1 MKIKMKMVMTIKK
14 GMDIIINSILLCNPK
29 NEIIMN
35 IIIKLKGIIITLM
48 LIIAVMVIQNCGDT
62 KKEQGDTKPEE
73 ENHSEEKETRVVA
86 LTDDQIKLM
95 GIESEKLALENISGY
110 IKVNGE
116 VVINPDQES
125 KVGSIIPGRI
135 RKIYVKEGS
144 YVWAGQTLAI
154 IENPQLIDVQVEY
167 INSKNEYE
175 YSKREYERQ
184 LKLNSDNIGSKKTLN
199 ELESMYKK
207 ALTDYKTLEEKLSSY
222 KISKNRFN
230 NIYEDT
236 VANLQRYYSIT
247 APISG
252 NVIARNVS
260 VGQYVEP
267 SGDMF
272 HIINTSTVFVD
283 LNVFKQDLPN
293 VSAGQKVILDVSVDP
308 YEVYEGQI
316 VFVNKVF
323 DDVKR
328 TVKVRVAINNKR
340 EKLLPNMFVS
350 AKIYV
355 KQESVL
361 AVPISAIETEG
372 DSKYIFV
379 KTDELMEIET
389 NVEHKENEHSEEEH
403 NEEVG
408 KNDKAGNEEH
418 KKGVVFKKVNV
429 NTGISDDKFI
439 QIFPLEELK
448 VGEYIVTKGTFYLK
462 SELKKGELGEHE
474 H

>member
-1 MKIKMKMVMTIKK
+1 MKMKITQ
-14 GMDIIINSILLCNPK
+14 
-29 NEIIMN
+29 
-35 IIIKLKGIIITLM
+35 KLIITLFAAVLV
-48 LIIAVMVIQNCGDT
+48 LIFGCNNEGTNEKVITEKN
-62 KKEQGDTKPEE
+62 
-73 ENHSEEKETRVVA
+73 SEEKHNEEETAETIITTEQV
-86 LTDDQIKLM
+86 KLM
-95 GIESEKLALENISGY
+95 GIESEKLQLQNISGY

-116 VVINPDQES
+116 VVVNPDQES

-135 RKIYVKEGS
+135 KKIYVKEGS
-144 YVWAGQTLAI
+144 FVKAGQTLAV

-167 INSKNEYE
+167 INAKNEYE
-175 YSKREYERQ
+175 FSKREYERQ

-199 ELESMYKK
+199 ELESKYKK
-207 ALTDYKTLEEKLSSY
+207 SLADYKTLEEKLSSY
-222 KISKNRFN
+222 KISKNRFD

-236 VANLQRYYSIT
+236 VANLQKYYSIS

-252 NVIARNVS
+252 NIIERNVS

-267 SGDMF
+267 SSDMF

-283 LNVFKQDLPN
+283 LNVFEQDLPY

-308 YEVYEGQI
+308 YEVYEGEI

-323 DDVKR
+323 DDLKR

-350 AKIYV
+350 AKIYI

-361 AVPISAIETEG
+361 AVPISAIETDGET
-372 DSKYIFV
+372 KYIFV
-379 KTDELMEIET
+379 NMGDSKETDAHNHDGEVHSEDEYKKEADHDET
-389 NVEHKENEHSEEEH
+389 EHDESVHKEAKEQEHKN
-403 NEEVG
+403 G
-408 KNDKAGNEEH
+408 I
-418 KKGVVFKKVNV
+418 VFKKVIV
-429 NTGISDDKFI
+429 NIGISDDKFV

-448 VGEYIVTKGTFYLK
+448 EGEYIVTKGTFYLK
-462 SELKKGELGEHE
+462 SELKKGELGAHE

>member
-1 MKIKMKMVMTIKK
+1 
-14 GMDIIINSILLCNPK
+14 
-29 NEIIMN
+29 MN

-48 LIIAVMVIQNCGDT
+48 FIIAAMVIQSCGDSN
-62 KKEQGDTKPEE
+62 KEQGDTKPEE
-73 ENHSEEKETRVVA
+73 ENHSEEKETSEVA
-86 LTDDQIKLM
+86 LTEDQIKLM

-144 YVWAGQTLAI
+144 YVRAGQTLAV

-199 ELESMYKK
+199 ELESKYKK
-207 ALTDYKTLEEKLSSY
+207 ALADYKTLEEKLSSY
-222 KISKNRFN
+222 KISKNRFD

-252 NVIARNVS
+252 SVIERNVS

-283 LNVFKQDLPN
+283 LNVFEQDLPY
-293 VSAGQKVILDVSVDP
+293 VSAGQEVILDVSVDP
-308 YEVYEGQI
+308 YQVYKGQI

-323 DDVKR
+323 DDIKR
-328 TVKVRVAINNKR
+328 TVKVRVAINNKN

-389 NVEHKENEHSEEEH
+389 NDEHKEGEYSEEEH
-403 NEEVG
+403 KEEAG
-408 KNDKAGNEEH
+408 KNDKAGKEEH
-418 KKGVVFKKVNV
+418 NKGIVFKKVIV

-439 QIFPLEELK
+439 QIFPLVELK
-448 VGEYIVTKGTFYLK
+448 EGEYIVTKGTFYLK

>member
-1 MKIKMKMVMTIKK
+1 MIKK
-14 GMDIIINSILLCNPK
+14 LNWLNIFILAIILFITGCNNESSNDKLQTEKPK
-29 NEIIMN
+29 
-35 IIIKLKGIIITLM
+35 
-48 LIIAVMVIQNCGDT
+48 
-62 KKEQGDTKPEE
+62 E
-73 ENHSEEKETRVVA
+73 ENHSDEESTGEVA

-95 GIESEKLALENISGY
+95 GIESEKLTLENISGY

-135 RKIYVKEGS
+135 KKIYVKEGS
-144 YVWAGQTLAI
+144 YVRAGQTLAL
-154 IENPQLIDVQVEY
+154 IENLDLVNAQVEFLEA
-167 INSKNEYE
+167 KHEYE
-175 YSKREYERQ
+175 HAKAEYERQ
-184 LKLNSDNIGSKKTLN
+184 LKLSSDNIGSKKELGKLKAEYEHAVVGMKSAEQTLQN
-199 ELESMYKK
+199 YKV
-207 ALTDYKTLEEKLSSY
+207 
-222 KISKNRFN
+222 SKSRLDN
-230 NIYEDT
+230 YEDT
-236 VANLQRYYSIT
+236 TVHNELQRYYPVT

-252 NVIARNVS
+252 NLVS
-260 VGQYVEP
+260 RMVTVGQYVE
-267 SGDMF
+267 SATDMF
-272 HIINTSTVFVD
+272 HVVNTSTVFVD
-283 LNVFKQDLPN
+283 LNVFEQDLPY
-293 VSAGQKVILDVSVDP
+293 VSAGQKVTLDVSVDP

-389 NVEHKENEHSEEEH
+389 HDEHTEGEHSEEEH
-403 NEEVG
+403 KEEAG
-408 KNDKAGNEEH
+408 KNDKAGEQEH
-418 KKGVVFKKVNV
+418 KKGIVFKKVIV

-439 QIFPLEELK
+439 QIFPLDEIKE
-448 VGEYIVTKGTFYLK
+448 GEYIVTKGTFYLK

>member
-1 MKIKMKMVMTIKK
+1 MKMKLTQK
-14 GMDIIINSILLCNPK
+14 LL
-29 NEIIMN
+29 
-35 IIIKLKGIIITLM
+35 ITLFA
-48 LIIAVMVIQNCGDT
+48 AVLVFIFSCNNEGTNEKVIT
-62 KKEQGDTKPEE
+62 EKT
-73 ENHSEEKETRVVA
+73 SEEKHNEEETAETIITAEQV
-86 LTDDQIKLM
+86 KLM
-95 GIESEKLALENISGY
+95 GIESEKLQLQNISGY

-116 VVINPDQES
+116 VVVNPDQES

-135 RKIYVKEGS
+135 KKIYVKEGS
-144 YVWAGQTLAI
+144 FVKAGQTLAV

-167 INSKNEYE
+167 INAKNEYE
-175 YSKREYERQ
+175 FSKREYERQ

-199 ELESMYKK
+199 ELESKYKK
-207 ALTDYKTLEEKLSSY
+207 SLADYKTLEEKLSSY
-222 KISKNRFN
+222 KISKNRFD

-236 VANLQRYYSIT
+236 VANLQKYYSIS

-252 NVIARNVS
+252 NIIERNVS

-267 SGDMF
+267 SSDMF

-283 LNVFKQDLPN
+283 LNVFEQDLPY

-308 YEVYEGQI
+308 YEVYEGEI

-323 DDVKR
+323 DDLKR

-350 AKIYV
+350 AKIYI

-361 AVPISAIETEG
+361 AVPISAIETDGET
-372 DSKYIFV
+372 KYIFV
-379 KTDELMEIET
+379 NMGDSKETDAHNHDGE
-389 NVEHKENEHSEEEH
+389 VHSE
-403 NEEVG
+403 
-408 KNDKAGNEEH
+408 DEH
-418 KKGVVFKKVNV
+418 KKEADHDETEHDESVHKEAKEQEHKNGIVFKKVIV
-429 NTGISDDKFI
+429 NIGISDDKFV

-448 VGEYIVTKGTFYLK
+448 EGEYIVTKGTFYLK
-462 SELKKGELGEHE
+462 SELKKGELGAHE

>member
-1 MKIKMKMVMTIKK
+1 
-14 GMDIIINSILLCNPK
+14 
-29 NEIIMN
+29 MN
-35 IIIKLKGIIITLM
+35 IIIKLKAIIITFM
-48 LIIAVMVIQNCGDT
+48 LIIAVMVIQSCSDSN
-62 KKEQGDTKPEE
+62 KEQGDTKPEE
-73 ENHSEEKETRVVA
+73 ENHSEEKETSEVA

-135 RKIYVKEGS
+135 RKVYVKEGS
-144 YVWAGQTLAI
+144 YVRAGQTLAV
-154 IENPQLIDVQVEY
+154 IENPQLIDIQVEY

-199 ELESMYKK
+199 ELESKYKK
-207 ALTDYKTLEEKLSSY
+207 ALADYKTLEEKLSSY
-222 KISKNRFN
+222 KISKNRFD

-252 NVIARNVS
+252 NVIERNVS

-267 SGDMF
+267 SADMF
-272 HIINTSTVFVD
+272 HIINTATVFVD
-283 LNVFKQDLPN
+283 LNVFEQDLPY

-308 YEVYEGQI
+308 YQVYEGQI

-323 DDVKR
+323 DDEKR
-328 TVKVRVAINNKR
+328 TVKVRVAINNKN

-350 AKIYV
+350 AKIYI

-389 NVEHKENEHSEEEH
+389 NVEHKEDEHSEEEH
-403 NEEVG
+403 KEEAG

-418 KKGVVFKKVNV
+418 KKGIVFKKVIV

-448 VGEYIVTKGTFYLK
+448 VGEYIVTIGTFYLK

>member
-1 MKIKMKMVMTIKK
+1 MIKK
-14 GMDIIINSILLCNPK
+14 LKWLNIFITAIILFIAGCNNESSKENEHTEKPK
-29 NEIIMN
+29 
-35 IIIKLKGIIITLM
+35 
-48 LIIAVMVIQNCGDT
+48 
-62 KKEQGDTKPEE
+62 E
-73 ENHSEEKETRVVA
+73 ENHSGEEETSEIA
-86 LTDDQIKLM
+86 LTEEQIKLM

-144 YVWAGQTLAI
+144 YVKAGQTLAV

-199 ELESMYKK
+199 ELETKYKK
-207 ALTDYKTLEEKLSSY
+207 ALADYKTLEEKLSSY
-222 KISKNRFN
+222 KISKNRFD

-252 NVIARNVS
+252 NVIERNVS

-283 LNVFKQDLPN
+283 LNVFEQDLPY
-293 VSAGQKVILDVSVDP
+293 VSAGQKVTLDVSVDP

-361 AVPISAIETEG
+361 AVPISAVEADG
-372 DSKYIFV
+372 DNKYVFV
-379 KTDELMEIET
+379 KTDEVKEIEEHDEHEEG
-389 NVEHKENEHSEEEH
+389 EHKE
-403 NEEVG
+403 
-408 KNDKAGNEEH
+408 DEH
-418 KKGVVFKKVNV
+418 KKDEQKKGIVFKKIRV

-439 QIFPLEELK
+439 EVFPIDELK
-448 VGEYIVTKGTFYLK
+448 EGEEVVSKGTFYLK
-462 SELKKGELGEHE
+462 SELKKDELGEDDD
-474 H
+474 

>member
-1 MKIKMKMVMTIKK
+1 MNLTVKW
-14 GMDIIINSILLCNPK
+14 IIVFIFTAIISVTGCNNDSTK
-29 NEIIMN
+29 EI
-35 IIIKLKGIIITLM
+35 
-48 LIIAVMVIQNCGDT
+48 Q
-62 KKEQGDTKPEE
+62 EKPHEESHQE
-73 ENHSEEKETRVVA
+73 ENGSSETL
-86 LTDDQIKLM
+86 LTEEQINIM
-95 GIESEKLALENISGY
+95 GIESEKLQLQNISGY

-144 YVWAGQTLAI
+144 FVKAGQTLAV

-207 ALTDYKTLEEKLSSY
+207 ALADYKTLEEKLSSY
-222 KISKNRFN
+222 KISKNRFD

-236 VANLQRYYSIT
+236 IANLQKYIT
-247 APISG
+247 ISAPISG
-252 NVIARNVS
+252 NLVERNVTI
-260 VGQYVEP
+260 GQYVEP
-267 SGDMF
+267 ANDMF
-272 HIINTSTVFVD
+272 HIVNTSTVFVD
-283 LNVFKQDLPN
+283 LNVFEKDLPL
-293 VSAGQKVILDVSVDP
+293 VSTGQKVSLEVSVDP

-389 NVEHKENEHSEEEH
+389 NVEHKENEHSEKEH
-403 NEEVG
+403 NEEAG

-439 QIFPLEELK
+439 QIFPIEELK

>member
-1 MKIKMKMVMTIKK
+1 MKKKVMMIMIIKK
-14 GMDIIINSILLCNPK
+14 EMDTNINSVLLCNPI

-35 IIIKLKGIIITLM
+35 IIIKLKGTILTILLIT
-48 LIIAVMVIQNCGDT
+48 AAMVFQSCGDG
-62 KKEQGDTKPEE
+62 KKEQGNTKPEE
-73 ENHSEEKETRVVA
+73 ENHSEESETREVA
-86 LTDDQIKLM
+86 LTEEQIKLM
-95 GIESEKLALENISGY
+95 GIETNKLAPENISGY

-144 YVWAGQTLAI
+144 FVRAGQTLAV
-154 IENPQLIDVQVEY
+154 IENPQLIDIQVEY

-184 LKLNSDNIGSKKTLN
+184 LKLNRDNIGSQKTLN
-199 ELESMYKK
+199 ELESKYKK
-207 ALTDYKTLEEKLSSY
+207 SLADYKTLEEKLSSY
-222 KISKNRFN
+222 KISKNRFD

-252 NVIARNVS
+252 SVIERNVS

-267 SGDMF
+267 SGDIF

-283 LNVFKQDLPN
+283 LNVFEQDLSY

-316 VFVNKVF
+316 VFVSKVF

-328 TVKVRVAINNKR
+328 TVKVRVAIKNKR

-361 AVPISAIETEG
+361 AVPISAIETDG
-372 DSKYIFV
+372 DSKYIFIKTNEV
-379 KTDELMEIET
+379 KEIE
-389 NVEHKENEHSEEEH
+389 EHDEHTVGEH
-403 NEEVG
+403 NEGEN
-408 KNDKAGNEEH
+408 KETENKENKH
-418 KKGVVFKKVNV
+418 KMAVVFKKVIV

-448 VGEYIVTKGTFYLK
+448 EGEYIVTKGTFYLK

>member
-1 MKIKMKMVMTIKK
+1 
-14 GMDIIINSILLCNPK
+14 
-29 NEIIMN
+29 MN
-35 IIIKLKGIIITLM
+35 IIIKLKAIIITFM
-48 LIIAVMVIQNCGDT
+48 LIIAVMVIQSCSDSN
-62 KKEQGDTKPEE
+62 KEQGDTKPEE
-73 ENHSEEKETRVVA
+73 ENHSEEKETSEVA

-144 YVWAGQTLAI
+144 YVRAGQTLAV
-154 IENPQLIDVQVEY
+154 IENPQLIDIQVEY

-199 ELESMYKK
+199 ELESKYKK
-207 ALTDYKTLEEKLSSY
+207 ALADYKTLEEKLSSY
-222 KISKNRFN
+222 KISKNRFD

-252 NVIARNVS
+252 NVIERNVS

-267 SGDMF
+267 SADMF
-272 HIINTSTVFVD
+272 HIINTATVFVD
-283 LNVFKQDLPN
+283 LNVFEQDLPY

-308 YEVYEGQI
+308 YQVYEGQI

-323 DDVKR
+323 DDEKR
-328 TVKVRVAINNKR
+328 TVKVRVAINNKN

-350 AKIYV
+350 AKIYI

-389 NVEHKENEHSEEEH
+389 NVEHKEDEHSEEEH
-403 NEEVG
+403 KEEAG

-418 KKGVVFKKVNV
+418 KKGIVFKKVIV

-448 VGEYIVTKGTFYLK
+448 VGEYIVTIGTFYLK

>member
-1 MKIKMKMVMTIKK
+1 
-14 GMDIIINSILLCNPK
+14 
-29 NEIIMN
+29 MN
-35 IIIKLKGIIITLM
+35 IIIKLKAIIITFM
-48 LIIAVMVIQNCGDT
+48 LIIAVMVIQSCSDSN
-62 KKEQGDTKPEE
+62 KEQGDSKPEE
-73 ENHSEEKETRVVA
+73 ENHSEEKETSEVA

-144 YVWAGQTLAI
+144 YVRAGQTLAV
-154 IENPQLIDVQVEY
+154 IENPQLIDIQVEY

-199 ELESMYKK
+199 ELESKYKK
-207 ALTDYKTLEEKLSSY
+207 ALADYKTLEEKLSSY
-222 KISKNRFN
+222 KISKNRFD

-252 NVIARNVS
+252 NVIERNVS

-267 SGDMF
+267 SADMF
-272 HIINTSTVFVD
+272 HIINTATVFVD
-283 LNVFKQDLPN
+283 LNVFEQDLPY

-308 YEVYEGQI
+308 YQVYEGQI

-323 DDVKR
+323 DDEKR
-328 TVKVRVAINNKR
+328 TVKVRVAINNKN

-350 AKIYV
+350 AKIYI

-389 NVEHKENEHSEEEH
+389 NVEHKEDEHSEEEH
-403 NEEVG
+403 KEEAG

-418 KKGVVFKKVNV
+418 KKGIVFKKVIV

-448 VGEYIVTKGTFYLK
+448 VGEYIVTIGTFYLK

>member
-1 MKIKMKMVMTIKK
+1 MIKK
-14 GMDIIINSILLCNPK
+14 LKLLNIFITAIILFFAGCNNESSNDKLQTDKPK
-29 NEIIMN
+29 
-35 IIIKLKGIIITLM
+35 
-48 LIIAVMVIQNCGDT
+48 
-62 KKEQGDTKPEE
+62 E
-73 ENHSEEKETRVVA
+73 ENHSEEKETSEVA

-95 GIESEKLALENISGY
+95 GIESEKLTLENISGY

-144 YVWAGQTLAI
+144 FVKAGQTMAV

-167 INSKNEYE
+167 INAKNEYE
-175 YSKREYERQ
+175 FSKREYERQ

-199 ELESMYKK
+199 ELESKYKK
-207 ALTDYKTLEEKLSSY
+207 SLADYKTLEEKLSSY
-222 KISKNRFN
+222 KISKNRFD

-236 VANLQRYYSIT
+236 VANLQKYYSIS

-252 NVIARNVS
+252 NIIERNVS

-267 SGDMF
+267 SSDMF

-283 LNVFKQDLPN
+283 LNVFEQDLPY

-308 YEVYEGQI
+308 YEVYEGEI

-323 DDVKR
+323 DDLKR

-350 AKIYV
+350 AKIYI

-361 AVPISAIETEG
+361 AVPISAIETDGET
-372 DSKYIFV
+372 KYIFV
-379 KTDELMEIET
+379 NMGDSKETDAHNHDGEVHSED
-389 NVEHKENEHSEEEH
+389 EHKEEADHDETEHDESVHKEAKEQ
-403 NEEVG
+403 
-408 KNDKAGNEEH
+408 EH
-418 KKGVVFKKVNV
+418 KNGIVFKKVIV
-429 NTGISDDKFI
+429 NIGISDDKFV

-448 VGEYIVTKGTFYLK
+448 EGEYIVTKGTFYLK
-462 SELKKGELGEHE
+462 SELKKGELGAHE

>member
-1 MKIKMKMVMTIKK
+1 MIKK
-14 GMDIIINSILLCNPK
+14 LKWLNIFITAIILFFVGCNNESSNDKLQTDKPK
-29 NEIIMN
+29 
-35 IIIKLKGIIITLM
+35 
-48 LIIAVMVIQNCGDT
+48 
-62 KKEQGDTKPEE
+62 E
-73 ENHSEEKETRVVA
+73 ENHSEEKETSEVA
-86 LTDDQIKLM
+86 LTDVQIKLM
-95 GIESEKLALENISGY
+95 GIESEKLDLQNISGY

-144 YVWAGQTLAI
+144 YVRAGQTLAV

-175 YSKREYERQ
+175 YSKKEYERQ

-199 ELESMYKK
+199 ELESKYKR
-207 ALTDYKTLEEKLSSY
+207 ALADYKTLEEKLSSY
-222 KISKNRFN
+222 KISKNRFD

-252 NVIARNVS
+252 NVIERNVS

-283 LNVFKQDLPN
+283 LNVFEQDLPY
-293 VSAGQKVILDVSVDP
+293 VSAGQKVTLDVSVDP

-372 DSKYIFV
+372 ETNYIFV
-379 KTDELMEIET
+379 KTNELKEIES
-389 NVEHKENEHSEEEH
+389 HDEHSEDE
-403 NEEVG
+403 
-408 KNDKAGNEEH
+408 KNDKVEKEVTGEQEH
-418 KKGVVFKKVNV
+418 KNGIVFKKIIVNI
-429 NTGISDDKFI
+429 GISDDKYI

-448 VGEYIVTKGTFYLK
+448 EGEQIVTKGTFYLK

-474 H
+474 D

>member
-1 MKIKMKMVMTIKK
+1 
-14 GMDIIINSILLCNPK
+14 
-29 NEIIMN
+29 MN

-48 LIIAVMVIQNCGDT
+48 FIIAAMVIQSCGDSN
-62 KKEQGDTKPEE
+62 KEQGDTKPEE
-73 ENHSEEKETRVVA
+73 ENHSEENETSEVA

-125 KVGSIIPGRI
+125 KVGSIIPGRV

-144 YVWAGQTLAI
+144 YVRAGQTLAV

-199 ELESMYKK
+199 ELESKYKK
-207 ALTDYKTLEEKLSSY
+207 ALADYKTLEEKLSSY
-222 KISKNRFN
+222 RISKNRFN

-252 NVIARNVS
+252 NIIERNVS

-283 LNVFKQDLPN
+283 LNVFEQDLPY
-293 VSAGQKVILDVSVDP
+293 VSAGQKVTLDVSVDP

-316 VFVNKVF
+316 IFVNKVF
-323 DDVKR
+323 DDAKR
-328 TVKVRVAINNKR
+328 TVKVRVAINNKN

-372 DSKYIFV
+372 ESKYIFV
-379 KTDELMEIET
+379 KTDEIKEIEDHD
-389 NVEHKENEHSEEEH
+389 EHKEDEHSEEEH
-403 NEEVG
+403 KEEAG
-408 KNDKAGNEEH
+408 KNDKAGKEEH
-418 KKGVVFKKVNV
+418 KKGIVFKKIIV
-429 NTGISDDKFI
+429 NTGVSDDKFI

-448 VGEYIVTKGTFYLK
+448 EGEYIVTKGTFYLK

>member
-1 MKIKMKMVMTIKK
+1 MIKK
-14 GMDIIINSILLCNPK
+14 LKWLNIFILTLILFAAGCNNESSNDKVQTEKPK
-29 NEIIMN
+29 
-35 IIIKLKGIIITLM
+35 
-48 LIIAVMVIQNCGDT
+48 
-62 KKEQGDTKPEE
+62 E
-73 ENHSEEKETRVVA
+73 ENHSEEKETGEVA
-86 LTDDQIKLM
+86 LTEEQIKLM
-95 GIESEKLALENISGY
+95 GIESQKLALENISGY

-144 YVWAGQTLAI
+144 YVREGQTLAL
-154 IENPQLIDVQVEY
+154 IENLDLVNAQVEFLEA
-167 INSKNEYE
+167 KHEYE
-175 YSKREYERQ
+175 HAKAEYERQ
-184 LKLNSDNIGSKKTLN
+184 LKLSSDNIGSKKELGKLKAEYEHAVVGMKSAEQTLQN
-199 ELESMYKK
+199 YKVSKSRLE
-207 ALTDYKTLEEKLSSY
+207 
-222 KISKNRFN
+222 N
-230 NIYEDT
+230 YEDT
-236 VANLQRYYSIT
+236 TVHNELQRYYPVT

-252 NVIARNVS
+252 NLVS
-260 VGQYVEP
+260 RMVTVGQYVE
-267 SGDMF
+267 SATDMF
-272 HIINTSTVFVD
+272 HVVNTSTVFVD
-283 LNVFKQDLPN
+283 LNVFEQDLPY
-293 VSAGQKVILDVSVDP
+293 VSAGQKVTLDVSVDP

-389 NVEHKENEHSEEEH
+389 HDEHSEGEHSEEEH
-403 NEEVG
+403 KEETG
-408 KNDKAGNEEH
+408 KNDKAGKEEY
-418 KKGVVFKKVNV
+418 KKGIVFKKVIV

-439 QIFPLEELK
+439 QIFPLDEIKE
-448 VGEYIVTKGTFYLK
+448 GEYIVTKGTFYLK